1 MTNVSIDRIIE
12 RTDAIT
18 QKELGVTTSNGEWE
32 IQKKMTEQTI
42 RASERAAVIAE
53 IEGWL
58 VDDVYS
64 RQAQAVIDRRNS
76 DPMCTTPYPK
86 EARWKDERNR
96 FRAELRAKLAEM
108 KGEK

>member
-1 MTNVSIDRIIE
+1 MTKVNDLYLELQKYVYGTNWPSVVSLVNQIRDVGKADE
-12 RTDAIT
+12 R
-18 QKELGVTTSNGEWE
+18 QKVL
-32 IQKKMTEQTI
+32 
-42 RASERAAVIAE
+42 AE

-76 DPMCTTPYPK
+76 DPMCTTPYPR

-96 FRAELRAKLAEM
+96 FRAELRAKLVEM
-108 KGEK
+108 KVGK